1 MPLRQQQDNAASARN
16 AGLRYVED
24 GTRGLKRRV
33 GSDGFDVLA
42 PNGRPIRDLRTLR
55 RVRALAIPPA
65 WQDVW
70 ICLDPRGHIQATGRD
85 ARGRKQYRYHAR
97 WSAFREDTKFARL
110 TQFCRSLPRIRD
122 RVEADLAGPGL
133 SHDKV
138 LATVVR
144 LLELTL
150 IRVGNDEYARANKSF
165 GLTTLRNRHVRADG
179 SHLTFEFVG
188 KSGVRHR
195 TGVRDRRLARI
206 IKQLHDL
213 PGQRLFQ
220 YVDEGGERRQL
231 GSADVNAY
239 LKEASGE
246 NFTAKDFRTWAG
258 TLAAAK
264 ALSLQPIPTTD
275 REIRS
280 ATQLCVKATAGL
292 LGNTPAVCRAAYI
305 HPAVLRAYAE
315 GTLPRALATANGE
328 ALEAALLSFLA
339 SN

>member
-1 MPLRQQQDNAASARN
+1 
-16 AGLRYVED
+16 VE
-24 GTRGLKRRV
+24 T
-33 GSDGFDVLA
+33 
-42 PNGRPIRDLRTLR
+42 
-55 RVRALAIPPA
+55 
-65 WQDVW
+65 
-70 ICLDPRGHIQATGRD
+70 
-85 ARGRKQYRYHAR
+85 
-97 WSAFREDTKFARL
+97 
-110 TQFCRSLPRIRD
+110 
-122 RVEADLAGPGL
+122 DLAKPGL

-138 LATVVR
+138 IATVVR

-179 SHLTFEFVG
+179 SYLTFEFVG

-195 TGVRDRRLARI
+195 TGIRDRRLARI
-206 IKQLHDL
+206 IKKLHDL

-231 GSADVNAY
+231 GSAEVNAY

-246 NFTAKDFRTWAG
+246 DFTAKDFRTWAG

-264 ALSLQPIPTTD
+264 ALSLQPIPTTE
-275 REIRS
+275 REAKA

-305 HPAVLRAYAE
+305 HPAVLKAYAE
-315 GTLPRALATANGE
+315 GSLPDGLATADGQ
-328 ALEAALLSFLA
+328 ALEGALLSFLEA
-339 SN
+339 CGTCEAE